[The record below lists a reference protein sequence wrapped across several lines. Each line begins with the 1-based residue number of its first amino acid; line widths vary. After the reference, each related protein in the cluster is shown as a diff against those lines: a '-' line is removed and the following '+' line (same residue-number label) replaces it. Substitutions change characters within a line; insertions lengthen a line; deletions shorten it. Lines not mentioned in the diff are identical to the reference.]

1 MSCLRRRLRS
11 SLWVVRCH
19 GGRSMTLFGVMHTAS
34 PSPFHRLA
42 EAIKYSSND
51 KLKLVMESPVPLS
64 EGGLLRLT
72 RNAAAMQAY
81 LLRNVRKSQ
90 DSTPIDESTAID
102 AARKVKDANSECKR
116 GTRRAASIRGAS
128 ANHAAG

>member
-1 MSCLRRRLRS
+1 
-11 SLWVVRCH
+11 
-19 GGRSMTLFGVMHTAS
+19 MTLFGVMHTAS